1 MAQQI
6 HACVPPNPGELCQ
19 LCVWGGGGRCLS
31 TLEHSTAT
39 QILLHHPSQYYLE
52 ACCRTS
58 EVEALHTALPIGQTP
73 PPVIG

>member
-19 LCVWGGGGRCLS
+19 LCGRRGEGCLS

-52 ACCRTS
+52 ACCRT
-58 EVEALHTALPIGQTP
+58 
-73 PPVIG
+73 